1 MNSAVIIGSGN
12 VAEAF
17 ARTLPAHGI
26 EVRQIFARNGVRAA
40 ELAAMADCE
49 PCCDPASIAAADI
62 YIVAV
67 SDSAI
72 ESVLAPLSLPAEAI
86 VAHTA
91 GSRPIDAIPDRFS
104 RRAVL
109 YPLQT
114 FTAGREVDFA
124 HIPFF
129 IEASSDDLAGAM
141 KAFALQ
147 LSDTVFE
154 ADFEQRSQIHLA
166 GVFVCNFSNHMYA
179 VGHDIMQAA
188 GMPFSTLA
196 PLIVETAR
204 KAIESGDPAS
214 VQTGPAVRNDYRTR
228 MRHLEMLADKALLKS
243 IYSMISQN
251 IWEKISRKK

>member
-17 ARTLPAHGI
+17 ARVLPLHGI
-26 EVRQIFARNGVRAA
+26 EVRQIFARNEARGR
-40 ELAAMADCE
+40 ELAALADCE
-49 PCCDPASIAAADI
+49 PCCDPSGIAEADI

-72 ESVLAPLSLPAEAI
+72 ESVLAPLNLPAEAV

-114 FTAGREVDFA
+114 FTAGRKVDFS

-129 IEASSDDLAGAM
+129 IEASSAELVEQM
-141 KAFALQ
+141 KEFALR

-154 ADFEQRSQIHLA
+154 ADFEHRSLIHLA
-166 GVFVCNFSNHMYA
+166 GVFVCNFANHLYA
-179 VGHDIMQAA
+179 VGNDLMQAA
-188 GMPFSTLA
+188 GLPFSTLA
-196 PLIVETAR
+196 PLIDETAR
-204 KAIESGDPAS
+204 KAVDSGDPAS
-214 VQTGPAVRNDYRTR
+214 VQTGPAVRNDYKTR
-228 MRHLEMLADKALLKS
+228 MHHLEQLDGRPQLKS

-251 IWEKISRKK
+251 IWETTSRKK